1 MKKISI
7 VATLFLSFIAA
18 ASIYG
23 QGKKFQKEGWQ
34 EIKKTTVNLNS
45 NKDQIICYG
54 SDHNANTFVGLN
66 KDIFGFAFNKASRA
80 SVNQQW
86 AAVMNLPQKST
97 INVTYS
103 TFFNA
108 QAKEAFEKAKA
119 VWERVLKS
127 DIPINIDAVWSTA
140 LSRNT
145 LGATSP
151 QYFPS
156 VNFQGALVNRAVYV
170 RPLAEKLQRKN
181 TNGNEPDIRMV
192 FSAAYNWSYS
202 ADAISPSQTDFSTVV
217 LHEIGHGL
225 GFTSGFFVN
234 AGVGS
239 QSFTGGGGAP
249 FPVAYDVFIQD
260 NLDQNLVDI
269 TKYALNSAALGKA
282 LISDDLYYSSPSA
295 VAATSTKPKIYAPT
309 TYSGGSSIAHL
320 DETSYKAGSG
330 NSLMSP
336 IIDNLEVNLD
346 PGPIAI
352 GIFKDMGWASSSIIT
367 ELADQEDFSKPI
379 VVEATI
385 YSDSALVKGSVE
397 LMYTFDNALSA
408 TNAVKVPMTLKAGTS
423 NIYSY
428 TLPAQNRI
436 TAFNYALL
444 AKDNTQKSFY
454 SPVKDFFYSKKV
466 GPDLKAPVLQHQPI
480 AYEFKANLD
489 TLVLVANVTDDYN
502 LGGDYYKGVDTV
514 FVDYKVNTGT
524 SRRIG
529 MRRIANGDFI
539 AGLFF
544 DTKTLKAED
553 KVSYT
558 ITALDRSLRKNQA
571 TTGQIDI
578 QIIDIKAPVVEL
590 ENNFESIASSDF
602 VGNGLTI
609 TTTPELSSKA
619 IQSSHPYKNGSG
631 PGNQSFYDIILLNP
645 ITLKDKDAVLR
656 FDEIVLVENGDKG
669 ESFFDNEET
678 QAVNSSFYDW
688 VGVLGSTDN
697 GQTWSFFQDG
707 WDCRDNKQWEASF
720 VNSQSPDP
728 NLAESVISSA
738 IGKPDLIQK
747 REINMLANGKFKP
760 GDKVLI
766 RFVLFADQLANGW
779 GWWVDNLAIQ
789 KPIIL
794 AEEKPVSIDL
804 AAYPNP
810 TVNGKINFKAYFPK
824 PSKTVKLELFNQLG
838 KVAYQETFNN
848 VQGEFKK
855 EMELKQIPAGMY
867 LLKMSHNGSAISR
880 KILVK

>member
-1 MKKISI
+1 MKII
-7 VATLFLSFIAA
+7 RILIYIMYFFIGV
-18 ASIYG
+18 SIYG
-23 QGKKFQKEGWQ
+23 QGKKYQKEGWQ
-34 EIKKTTVNLNS
+34 EIKTTTVNISS
-45 NKDQIICYG
+45 NKNQIICYG
-54 SDHNANTFVGLN
+54 SDHDANTYVGLN
-66 KDIFGFAFNKASRA
+66 QDLFGLAFNKTSRA
-80 SVNQQW
+80 NTNQHW
-86 AAVMNLPQKST
+86 AKFMELPKKST

-119 VWERVLKS
+119 IWERILKS

-181 TNGNEPDIRMV
+181 SNGNEPDIRMV

-202 ADAISPSQTDFSTVV
+202 ADAISPNQTDFSTVV

-225 GFTSGFFVN
+225 GFTSGFFYN

-260 NLDQNLVDI
+260 NLDQNLADPA
-269 TKYALNSAALGKA
+269 KYALNSAALGKA
-282 LISDDLYYSSPSA
+282 LISDELYYSSPLA
-295 VAATSTKPKIYAPT
+295 VAATSTKPKIYAPS

-320 DETSYKAGSG
+320 DENTYKAGSG

-346 PGPIAI
+346 PGPITL

-367 ELADQEDFSKPI
+367 ELSDQEDFSKPT
-379 VVEATI
+379 VLEATV
-385 YSDSALVKGSVE
+385 YSDSALVAGSVE
-397 LMYTFDNALSA
+397 LMYTFDNALNA
-408 TNAVKVPMTLKAGTS
+408 TNAVKVPMTLKPGS
-423 NIYSY
+423 NNIF
-428 TLPAQNRI
+428 TFTVPAQNKI
-436 TAFNYALL
+436 TTFNYALS
-444 AKDNTQKSFY
+444 AKDKTQKAFY
-454 SPVKDFFYSKKV
+454 TPVKDFFYSKKI
-466 GPDLKAPVLQHQPI
+466 GPDIKAPTLQHQPL

-502 LGGDYYKGVDTV
+502 LGGDFYRGVDTV
-514 FVDYKVNTGT
+514 FVDYKVNTGA

-529 MRRIANGDFI
+529 MRRIANGDFV

-544 DTKTLKAED
+544 DTATLKAED
-553 KVSYT
+553 KISYS

-578 QIIDIKAPVVEL
+578 RVIDIKAPVVEL
-590 ENNFESIASSDF
+590 ENNFETITTSDY
-602 VGNGLTI
+602 VANGLSI
-609 TTTPELSSKA
+609 STTPELSSKA
-619 IQSSHPYKNGSG
+619 IQSTHPYKNGSG
-631 PGNQSFYDIILLNP
+631 PGNESIYDMILLNP
-645 ITLKDKDAVLR
+645 ITLKEKDAVLR

-678 QAVNSSFYDW
+678 QSINSAFYDW

-697 GQTWSFFQDG
+697 GQTWNFFQEG
-707 WDCRDNKQWEASF
+707 WDCSANKQWEASF

-738 IGKPDLIQK
+738 VGKPDLIQK
-747 REINMLANGKFKP
+747 REINLLSNGKFKP

-779 GWWVDNLAIQ
+779 GWWVDNLSVQ

-810 TVNGKINFKAYFPK
+810 TVNGKLNFKAYFPK
-824 PSKTVKLELFNQLG
+824 PTKTVKLELFDHLG
-838 KVAYQETFNN
+838 KLAYQETFNN
-848 VQGEFKK
+848 IQGEFKK
-855 EMELKQIPAGMY
+855 EMELNQIPAGMY